1 MPNKSRLDLIKS
13 LLKAVLES
21 PFVNNVRKSR
31 GLHTSKREASP
42 PCPHIPLSK
51 VTAGAGASLLLASLQ
66 PLPSLLAEASSPG
79 CPSDRS
85 RKHPSGNCMN
95 D

>member
-1 MPNKSRLDLIKS
+1 MPNKSRLDLIKR

-21 PFVNNVRKSR
+21 PFVNDVGKSR
-31 GLHTSKREASP
+31 GSQACKCNTSP
-42 PCPHIPLSK
+42 PCPHIPLPK
-51 VTAGAGASLLLASLQ
+51 VTAGVGASLLLASLQ
-66 PLPSLLAEASSPG
+66 PMPSLLAGASSLG
-79 CPSDRS
+79 CLSDHS